1 MLVPERGGCCGCD
14 CVRNV
19 DAKRDERMVLSRADS
34 ATLLDIEVGV
44 VVVDVIVCDHVGS
57 RAWWVLWL

>member
-19 DAKRDERMVLSRADS
+19 DAKRDEPMNLSRADG
-34 ATLLDIEVGV
+34 ATLMDIEVGV
-44 VVVDVIVCDHVGS
+44 VVRNVDVIVL
-57 RAWWVLWL
+57 VLWV